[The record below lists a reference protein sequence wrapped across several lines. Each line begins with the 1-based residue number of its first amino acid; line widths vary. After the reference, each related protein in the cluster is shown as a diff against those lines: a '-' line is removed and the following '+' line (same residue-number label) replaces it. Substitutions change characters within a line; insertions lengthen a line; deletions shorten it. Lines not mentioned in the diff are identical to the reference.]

1 MLHVTRYTLHDV
13 TSMHLLWEIFRFTI
27 THMKGKLK
35 LIVILSIAFIVF
47 VLAKLFFDMVSKKE
61 GRLQVL
67 SRPGAAVFLDNVMKG
82 NTPYTNTLKD
92 GEYMLKIV
100 PDGMA
105 SKATSWQKKISVFPG
120 SLTYVDAQLESSDI
134 ASWADV
140 YWLTHLGFLSKSTG
154 LMVETEPSGALIYID
169 NDEKGVSPL
178 TLEDVA
184 VGSHE
189 LSVFMPGFSR
199 RSKKINVSPGYQLHA
214 YIKLALD
221 PSQKSQY
228 TITDPTSLA
237 TAAASIKEPSN
248 TVRILDTPT
257 GWLRV
262 RDEPTLAGSES
273 ARINPG
279 QRFELLDEQ
288 VGWYK
293 IKIDNLNEGWIS
305 SEYAQKN

>member
-1 MLHVTRYTLHDV
+1 
-13 TSMHLLWEIFRFTI
+13 
-27 THMKGKLK
+27 MKGKLK
-35 LIVILSIAFIVF
+35 LVAVLCIAFAVF
-47 VLAKLFFDMVSKKE
+47 VFAKLLFDIASKKE
-61 GRLQVL
+61 GRLQIL

-82 NTPYTNTLKD
+82 NTPYTNTLKE
-92 GEYMLKIV
+92 GEYLLKIV
-100 PDGMA
+100 PEDV
-105 SKATSWQKKISVFPG
+105 ATQAASWQKKISVFSG
-120 SLTYVDAQLESSDI
+120 SLTYVDVQLESTDI

-140 YWLTHLGFLSKSTG
+140 YWLTKLGIFNKSNG

-184 VGSHE
+184 QGSHE

-199 RSKKINVSPGYQLHA
+199 RSKKINISSGYQLHA

-228 TITDPTSLA
+228 TITEPSPIITGI
-237 TAAASIKEPSN
+237 ASTKEPAN
-248 TVRILDTPT
+248 TIRILDTPT

-262 RDEPTLAGSES
+262 RDEPTLSGSES
-273 ARINPG
+273 ARVNPG

-288 VGWYK
+288 TGWYK
-293 IKIDNLNEGWIS
+293 IKIDDQKQGWIS